1 MKRFHY
7 SLEHLLSLRKH
18 AEREAEMTLAEV
30 ISRKQEL
37 ETSREALKT
46 ELSRPISRAESGFV
60 DLSLEQVRAHYRV
73 RVERELSG
81 IVEQLSTVDS
91 ELESARALF
100 SEKRKARQV
109 LERLRDVREA
119 EHYRL
124 EHRREESELN
134 DIIGSRAARVN
145 ASGGTPWPDGD
156 TIV

>member
-7 SLEHLLSLRKH
+7 SLEHLLSLRKY

-37 ETSREALKT
+37 ETARDRLRSEMNL
-46 ELSRPISRAESGFV
+46 PITRAASGSI
-60 DLSLEQVRAHYRV
+60 DLSLEQVRGYYRV
-73 RVERELSG
+73 RIERELSQIG
-81 IVEQLSTVDS
+81 EQLSDVDS
-91 ELESARALF
+91 ELESARTLF

-109 LERLRDVREA
+109 LERLRDLREA

-134 DIIGSRAARVN
+134 DIIGSRAARTN
-145 ASGGTPWPDGD
+145 ASGGTPWPSD